1 MAQRIRHWRAEPG
14 AAGSRPRGRCRSS
27 DGLKGVARLSR
38 QRFHR
43 VECVDSGLGGSR
55 WSWEHP
61 LEPGGCSSH
70 VSWIQDV
77 VCCWPY
83 PCAGKNASAGN
94 RTRVTSMATMYSTT
108 RPLMLL
114 GHFWHRVYIIV
125 FVLFRSFPRGYS
137 FGAEANK
144 RGSEIQAARCHEK
157 QTLDGFL
164 GRLCY
169 IRGVLID
176 HHLVS
181 WPNG

>member
-1 MAQRIRHWRAEPG
+1 MDKASAYG
-14 AAGSRPRGRCRSS
+14 AGDCRFRVLPRSS
-27 DGLKGVARLSR
+27 CSCDGGTSPEDVAGPQTVKGVARLSR
-38 QRFHR
+38 QRFHLR
-43 VECVDSGLGGSR
+43 EGVDSCLGVSR

-114 GHFWHRVYIIV
+114 GDFWYRVYIIV
-125 FVLFRSFPRGYS
+125 FVLSVVFQEDLRLEQNPSS
-137 FGAEANK
+137 GAQKSKPPGAMRN
-144 RGSEIQAARCHEK
+144 RH
-157 QTLDGFL
+157 LMGF
-164 GRLCY
+164 
-169 IRGVLID
+169 
-176 HHLVS
+176 
-181 WPNG
+181 

>member
-1 MAQRIRHWRAEPG
+1 MLYTRRSDRSSLGLVAQRIQHWRAEPG

-38 QRFHR
+38 QRFHLR
-43 VECVDSGLGGSR
+43 EGVDSCLGVSR

-83 PCAGKNASAGN
+83 PCAGKSASAGN
-94 RTRVTSMATMYSTT
+94 RTRVTSMAMMYSTI

-114 GHFWHRVYIIV
+114 GHFWHGVYIIV
-125 FVLFRSFPRGYS
+125 FVFAVVFQEDLRLKQKSS
-137 FGAEANK
+137 SGAQKSKPPGAMRN
-144 RGSEIQAARCHEK
+144 RH
-157 QTLDGFL
+157 LMGF
-164 GRLCY
+164 
-169 IRGVLID
+169 
-176 HHLVS
+176 
-181 WPNG
+181 

>member
-1 MAQRIRHWRAEPG
+1 MQFRVLP
-14 AAGSRPRGRCRSS
+14 RSS
-27 DGLKGVARLSR
+27 CSCDRGASQRTAQAPRRTQGCGALSR

-43 VECVDSGLGGSR
+43 VECVDSGLGVSR

-70 VSWIQDV
+70 VSCVQDV

-125 FVLFRSFPRGYS
+125 FVLSVVFQEDLRLEQNPSS
-137 FGAEANK
+137 GAQKSKPPGAMRN
-144 RGSEIQAARCHEK
+144 RH
-157 QTLDGFL
+157 LMGF
-164 GRLCY
+164 
-169 IRGVLID
+169 
-176 HHLVS
+176 
-181 WPNG
+181 